1 MSHLPHH
8 HHSSTQHPSHQ
19 EQPEDDQPEFVADED
34 VVEVEELLVDRQP
47 GDEPMDDENEHDHDG
62 QEGDE
67 DEDAADQLLQN
78 GFDDS
83 SLTFSEHQGAVFVLT
98 LHPSQQNIAVSG
110 GEDDLGLLFDTTT
123 GEVLQRLEAH
133 SDSVTSVGF
142 SSDGEMV
149 ATGGM
154 DGRVKVWA
162 RQKQA
167 NVADDWSK
175 WALVQD
181 LEGPDEVNVRCAC
194 ADSAEQRAE
203 GADSI
208 GHPPRRTQWIDWHPK
223 GNFLLAGGADGTVW
237 MWKLPSG
244 EVVHVLSG
252 HTTPV
257 TCGKWTPDG
266 KFVTCSG
273 DSTMIL
279 WDPRNGDQL
288 HKLSPSDARFRLDGG
303 VNCIAINPAATVAI
317 LGGAE
322 GGLRA
327 INLLA
332 GTVLAQMQGHEEGT
346 SVEQV
351 AFSEVPAVGS
361 VSVMVVV
368 SVGTDGRVCTWEA
381 NSFKLRSTGK
391 HEDAVTSLAFS
402 PNTTTFVTGSADHT
416 LKIWD
421 YRRGTCEKTLLGHRD
436 VVHACSVSKD
446 GGLVVSAGEDGD
458 VKVFRPFEERKD
470 PLAVVGGEE
479 GSRDA
484 DMRE

>member
-1 MSHLPHH
+1 MSHLPKDHKL
-8 HHSSTQHPSHQ
+8 SGQQAQ
-19 EQPEDDQPEFVADED
+19 EQPEEEDQAEFVADED
-34 VVEVEELLVDRQP
+34 VVEVEELQIEGQE
-47 GDEPMDDENEHDHDG
+47 GDEPMDDEDEHG
-62 QEGDE
+62 NE
-67 DEDAADQLLQN
+67 DEDAANQLLQN

-83 SLTFSEHQGAVFVLT
+83 ALTFSEHQGAVFVVC
-98 LHPSQQNIAVSG
+98 LHPTRQHIAVSG
-110 GEDDLGLLFDTTT
+110 GEDDLGLLFDTNS
-123 GEVLQRLEAH
+123 GEVLQRLEGH
-133 SDSVTSVGF
+133 TDSVTSVGF
-142 SSDGEMV
+142 SFDGELV

-154 DGRVKVWA
+154 DGKVRVWG
-162 RQKQA
+162 RQKHA
-167 NVADDWSK
+167 GVADEFTN

-181 LEGPDEVNVRCAC
+181 LEGPNEVN
-194 ADSAEQRAE
+194 
-203 GADSI
+203 
-208 GHPPRRTQWIDWHPK
+208 WIDWHPK
-223 GNFLLAGGADGTVW
+223 GNFLIAGGADGTVW

-266 KFVTCSG
+266 KKFVTCSE

-327 INLLA
+327 INLVA

-436 VVHACSVSKD
+436 VVHACSVSQD
-446 GGLVVSAGEDGD
+446 GRLVVSAGEDGE
-458 VKVFRPFEERKD
+458 VKVFKPFEERKD
-470 PLAVVGGEE
+470 PLALEE
-479 GSRDA
+479 GEGEGEGDEV
-484 DMRE
+484 MKE